1 MLDTPSVPAVAAMLV
16 LALLAG
22 IANGASGIAFAQIM
36 AAGLAL
42 VVEPRTAIAL
52 LSIMVPVTA
61 TVQMLH
67 RRGTARVSA
76 ARLGPLLAGGLVGV
90 PIGVALLTY
99 LPPNTMALILGAFT
113 LLFVAWSVRSIPFEV
128 APSRER
134 FVAPLVGIVA
144 GICNGAVGASGP
156 VVASYLLVLG
166 LPAPVFTFTASAL
179 FFSMS
184 LFRLV
189 NLTAIGQITL
199 TTVGGGLLLL
209 APALAGQSLGIW
221 LQGRLPKA
229 TFRRLVLALLALL
242 AVGLIG
248 RGLG

>member
-1 MLDTPSVPAVAAMLV
+1 MLDAPSAPSVIAMLA
-16 LALLAG
+16 LALVAG

-61 TVQMLH
+61 SAQMLH
-67 RRGTARVSA
+67 KRQTGRLARARVV
-76 ARLGPLLAGGLVGV
+76 PLLVGGLVGV
-90 PIGVALLTY
+90 PIGVAILNY
-99 LPPNTMALILGAFT
+99 LPAQTMATILGVFT
-113 LLFVAWSVRSIPFEV
+113 LVFVAWTLRAIPFEV
-128 APSRER
+128 APSREPI
-134 FVAPLVGIVA
+134 VAPLVGIAA

-166 LPAPVFTFTASAL
+166 LPAPVFTFTASTM

-189 NLTAIGQITL
+189 GLAAIGQITL
-199 TTVGGGLLLL
+199 GILGGGLLLL
-209 APALAGQSLGIW
+209 APSLAGQRIGFW
-221 LQGRLPKA
+221 LQSRLPRA
-229 TFRRLVLALLALL
+229 AFRRLVLALMVLL
-242 AVGLIG
+242 GVGLIG